1 MTNIRTTHV
10 SAAARACAAAI
21 LLAAATL
28 PRDAA
33 AQVIERRGLDPASG
47 PATTWVGGA
56 LTYGQP
62 QRDFANY
69 VNAAFGLS
77 GHLVHALDRDGIVAF
92 RADAGFLVY
101 GQTRNRQPL
110 GGGALGLI
118 MADVTTSNNIF
129 FGTVGAQLMAPN
141 GRLRPYANAAIGF
154 SYFSTQSSVEG
165 TGSSQPFANSE
176 NFSDGGFT
184 TTWGGGLYIPLG
196 HTDDGTPFALDLG
209 VQSHANRDIQ
219 YLTKNSIRITDSSR
233 PPVITPVRSPA
244 DFLAFRLGVTFGIR

>member
-1 MTNIRTTHV
+1 MTIVRSIRPSV
-10 SAAARACAAAI
+10 VARACAAAI
-21 LLAAATL
+21 PLVAATL
-28 PRDAA
+28 PGAVR
-33 AQVIERRGLDPASG
+33 AQVVERRGQDPAAG

-184 TTWGGGLYIPLG
+184 TMWGGGLYLPLG
-196 HTDDGTPFALDLG
+196 HTDAGTPFALDLG

-219 YLTKNSIRITDSSR
+219 YLTKNSITIIDSSK

-244 DFLAFRLGVTFGIR
+244 DFLAFRLGVTFGVR